1 MPQTLGISVVIR
13 NKNQSQ
19 ALEFLLKNL
28 TSRYFDQINE
38 IIVLD
43 NCSTD
48 TSRAISEKHRARFEV
63 IKEFSY
69 GGSANRA
76 ADVANFPIVVMFSA
90 HAYPVSH
97 DFFTLIRLEFQK
109 NQNLAGVR
117 CIHNPNDYVNYI
129 ENISSKQDPNK
140 SGLIFCGSAFNKR
153 VWEKHQFKSDI
164 TTFEDKEWSVRVLNA
179 GYDIVLAPAI
189 FCYDIKRTK
198 KQEFFRYKN
207 ELIGAYQLWNKDI
220 SLKYAVKSF
229 LGSCLKIF
237 SNLFSD
243 LYYAL
248 KKLFIHLKFL
258 TKRPDKF

>member
-1 MPQTLGISVVIR
+1 MDISVVIR

-28 TSRYFDQINE
+28 TSRYSDQINE

-43 NCSTD
+43 NCSID
-48 TSRAISEKHRARFEV
+48 LSSEIAQKYQVRFET
-63 IKEFSY
+63 IEKFSY
-69 GGSANRA
+69 GGSANTA
-76 ADVANFPIVVMFSA
+76 AQLANFPIVVIFSA

-97 DFFTLIRLEFQK
+97 DFFTLISLEFEK

-129 ENISSKQDPNK
+129 DGVSSQKDPNK
-140 SGLIFCGSAFNKR
+140 SGLIFCGSAFNKK
-153 VWEKHQFKSDI
+153 VWQKHKFKSDI
-164 TTFEDKEWSVRVLNA
+164 TTFEDKEWSVRVLKA

-198 KQEFFRYKN
+198 KQQFFRYKN
-207 ELIGAYQLWNKDI
+207 ELIGAYQLWHKDI
-220 SLKYAVKSF
+220 SLKYAIKSF

-243 LYYAL
+243 LYYTV
-248 KKLFIHLKFL
+248 KKLIIHLKL
-258 TKRPDKF
+258 LIKRPDKF